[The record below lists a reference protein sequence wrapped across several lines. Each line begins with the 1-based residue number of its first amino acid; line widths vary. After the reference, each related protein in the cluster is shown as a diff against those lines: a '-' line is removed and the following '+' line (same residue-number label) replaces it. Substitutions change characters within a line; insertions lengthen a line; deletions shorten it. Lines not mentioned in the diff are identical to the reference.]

1 MRATAL
7 DCQSDKEGISFS
19 MGGCAGSIKVAAE
32 PMAVS
37 NYVAGVTNISS
48 CCRVIAATAD
58 ENGRVYGR

>member
-1 MRATAL
+1 
-7 DCQSDKEGISFS
+7 

-37 NYVAGVTNISS
+37 NYADGVTNISS

-58 ENGRVYGR
+58 ENGQLCGRQKAVARQ